1 MSGFMRCETDKVPI
15 IHACEFLSTC
25 ENLVALEKSEGS
37 RSLKLKVVRDSDSFL
52 SGTCHLLLYRNGRRA
67 LQVWKVSGPSSYI
80 LQSVI
85 AVVITL
91 CTAAAASAA
100 ACNDLR

>member
-1 MSGFMRCETDKVPI
+1 MLDY
-15 IHACEFLSTC
+15 
-25 ENLVALEKSEGS
+25 LVAMVGKSDEGS

-67 LQVWKVSGPSSYI
+67 PQVGKVSGPSSYI

-100 ACNDLR
+100 SCNDLR